1 MDYFIGE
8 IRLFP
13 YDRIP
18 ANWLPCNGQQLTIQT
33 YAALYSLVGSY
44 YGGDKK
50 TVFNLPNLNGRSIL
64 GFTTAPTTGTVYTI
78 GQAGGTETVVL
89 TADQIPSHNHSMQA
103 NNTYDTGGANSHFL
117 GNPNTP
123 TVATQAAKNTANANL
138 YAVPAATDPLV
149 PMAPCIANEG
159 ASAGHENRGPY
170 LAMNYCIAVIG
181 LYPPRP

>member
-1 MDYFIGE
+1 MDYYVGE

-13 YDRIP
+13 YNRIP
-18 ANWLPCNGQQLTIQT
+18 ADWLPCNGQQLQINQ
-33 YAALYSLVGSY
+33 YAALNSLIGSY
-44 YGGDKK
+44 YGGDAK
-50 TVFNLPNLNGRSIL
+50 TVFNLPNLNGRAIL
-64 GFTTAPTTGTVYTI
+64 GYTTASTTKTIYKI

-89 TADQIPSHNHSMQA
+89 TTSQIPPHVHSLVA
-103 NNTYDTGGANSHFL
+103 DNTYDSGGANTHYL

-123 TVATQAAKNTANANL
+123 TVATQASKNIANANL

-149 PMAPCIANEG
+149 PMGPCIGNTG

-170 LAMNYCIAVIG
+170 LAMNYCIAVQG